1 MTTVGIIQP
10 NFVPWRGYF
19 DFIRE
24 VDVFVFLDDVQY
36 TTRDW
41 RNRNRIRTREREG
54 GSRWLTV
61 PVRAAAGDLIRSVVV
76 DSALDWR
83 AAHLRVLKEHY
94 RAAPFRDAVLAMLE
108 EAYARHRLLADLDID
123 LCLRVMARLGITT
136 PTVRSSEL
144 RVAGTK
150 DERLIALTR
159 RVGGTRYLSGPA
171 AQSYIRPELWEAA
184 GLELAWKTY
193 PDYPVYAQI
202 AEPFDPFV
210 SIIDVL
216 MMAGDRAADLL
227 GVQSGDVVP
236 RPVARRAGK
245 PT

>member
-1 MTTVGIIQP
+1 VTTVGIIQP
-10 NFVPWRGYF
+10 NFIPWRGYF

-41 RNRNRIRTREREG
+41 RNRNRIRTREG

-94 RAAPFRDAVLAMLE
+94 RAAPFRDAVLVMLE

-227 GVQSGDVVP
+227 GVQPGDVVP